1 MIKLLSKYNR
11 NNTPVIDQIIST
23 TAIATKKK
31 LNPTTF
37 QDSTPLFI
45 FNSNIFNARLMS
57 LKSSVK
63 QHWSHFRLAYSYK
76 TNYDLLNTQA
86 FKSSDCLTEVVSLFE
101 YQKAIKIGIPGK
113 DIVINGPNKTSKEIS
128 LAIKN
133 HSKINIENFSD
144 LRTYIEIAK
153 QSRTK
158 VHLGLR
164 LRPTGFN
171 IPSSRFGFSLGD
183 SSAQSALALIA
194 KSKSIQLSGFHIHL
208 GTDIDKSSIYKLAS
222 KKVAEFISHASLS
235 NKLEYIDFGGG
246 FPASGLKPYRRKRW
260 SPEPIS
266 HYIDAI
272 SQPLL
277 PLFKQNLPLFIVEP
291 GRFLV
296 DDSISLISSVVSI
309 EMNKAQQIIICNTT
323 STLLPLVHYRPQIVK
338 ALDRNLHIK
347 SNDLLRTKVYGS
359 SCREDDILFSG
370 FLPKL
375 EPNNY
380 LMFFVVGAY
389 NQSMGSE
396 FIFPKP
402 KMLEVS

>member
-1 MIKLLSKYNR
+1 MIKLPSKYNR
-11 NNTPVIDQIIST
+11 NNTRVIDQIIST
-23 TAIATKKK
+23 TVIATKK
-31 LNPTTF
+31 LDPTLL
-37 QDSTPLFI
+37 QDSNPLFI
-45 FNSNIFNARLMS
+45 FNSKIFNDRLVS
-57 LKSSVK
+57 LQSTIKLYWNQFK
-63 QHWSHFRLAYSYK
+63 IAYSYK
-76 TNYDLLNTQA
+76 TNYDLLYTKA
-86 FKSSDCLTEVVSLFE
+86 FKSSNCLTEVVSLFE

-133 HSKINIENFSD
+133 RSKINIENYSD

-153 QSRTK
+153 QSRTN

-164 LRPTGFN
+164 LRPTGFS

-194 KSKSIQLSGFHIHL
+194 KSKNILLSGLHVHL

-246 FPASGLKPYRRKRW
+246 FPASGLKPYRRRRW

-272 SQPLL
+272 SKPLL
-277 PLFKQNLPLFIVEP
+277 PLFKQGSPLFIVEP

-296 DDSISLISSVVSI
+296 DDSISLFSLVINTEI
-309 EMNKAQQIIICNTT
+309 AKFQQIITCNATA
-323 STLLPLVHYRPQIVK
+323 TLLPLVHYRTQVVRAYDTK
-338 ALDRNLHIK
+338 LRER
-347 SNDLLRTKVYGS
+347 SNEITKTIVYGS
-359 SCREDDILFSG
+359 SCREDDVLFSG
-370 FLPKL
+370 YLPKL
-375 EPNNY
+375 NLGDY
-380 LMFFVVGAY
+380 LVFFIVGAY
-389 NQSMGSE
+389 NQSMGSN
-396 FIFPKP
+396 FIVSKP
-402 KMLEVS
+402 KMLEL